1 MKRTNLRIIGIVEG
15 NDFQLEWTEII
26 FITIIEKYPNQ
37 KNKMPIKLQ
46 ETYRKTNRW
55 IRKESPLTT

>member
-46 ETYRKTNRW
+46 ETYRKPNRW